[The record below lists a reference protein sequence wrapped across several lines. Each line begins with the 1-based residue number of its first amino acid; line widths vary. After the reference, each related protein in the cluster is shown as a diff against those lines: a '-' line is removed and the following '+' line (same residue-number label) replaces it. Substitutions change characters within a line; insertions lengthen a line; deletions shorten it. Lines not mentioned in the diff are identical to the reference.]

1 MASISDRTRA
11 AEPAEADSG
20 LRRIT
25 TVAIFVGAIAAVVAG
40 ATVWLL
46 LTDPVAVAQAVEAG
60 EVTPLVRQLADL
72 LYDAFVGLL
81 EYF

>member
-11 AEPAEADSG
+11 AEPAEAGSG

-25 TVAIFVGAIAAVVAG
+25 TVAILVGAIAAVVAG